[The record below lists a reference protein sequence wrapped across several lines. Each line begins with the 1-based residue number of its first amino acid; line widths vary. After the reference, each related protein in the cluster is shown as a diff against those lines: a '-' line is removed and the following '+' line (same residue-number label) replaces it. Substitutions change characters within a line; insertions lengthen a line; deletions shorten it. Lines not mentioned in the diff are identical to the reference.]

1 MVNTYIPVL
10 SIAGSDSSGGAGIQ
24 ADLKTFAALGCYG
37 MTVITATTAQNTQGV
52 RDIHPIPAAHIEAQL
67 NAVLEDIPPKAIKI
81 GMVNQPEVVE
91 ILAHV
96 LKKFPQIPIVFD
108 PVMVATSGDR
118 LIADGT
124 VALLKEQLFPL
135 ATLITPN
142 LDEAAVLTGY
152 GVDSVEKMHQ
162 AGKDILQM
170 QCQAVLIKGG
180 HLHSPTIQDILYQ
193 KDKQVMTFES
203 TYIHT
208 NNLHGTGCTLSSAIA
223 AELAKG
229 NTLSLAVE
237 KARNY
242 IFGALE
248 AGKSVKT
255 GQGNGP
261 LNHFYNPQ
269 KQIVDEMD

>member
-1 MVNTYIPVL
+1 MVKKYIPVL
-10 SIAGSDSSGGAGIQ
+10 SIAGSDSGGGAGIQ

-52 RDIHPIPAAHIEAQL
+52 RDIFPIPPGHIEAQL
-67 NAVLEDIPPKAIKI
+67 MAVLEDIPPKAIKI

-91 ILAHV
+91 VLANT
-96 LKKFPQIPIVFD
+96 LKRFPHIPIVFD

-152 GVDSVEKMHQ
+152 EVDSVAKMHQ
-162 AGKDILQM
+162 AGKDILNM

-180 HLHSPTIQDILYQ
+180 HLNTPVIQDILFQ
-193 KDKQVMTFES
+193 KGMPEQSYES
-203 TYIHT
+203 TYIKT
-208 NNLHGTGCTLSSAIA
+208 KNLHGTGCSLSSAIA
-223 AELAKG
+223 AALAKG
-229 NTLSLAVE
+229 NPLPKAVE
-237 KARNY
+237 IARNY
-242 IFGALE
+242 VNRALE
-248 AGKSVKT
+248 SGKDVNT

-269 KQIVDEMD
+269 KQIIYEMD